1 MNWFIKKFNAPN
13 SIRRKLNLW
22 MEENEF
28 FHRINIIFNIDF
40 DMNDD
45 CNWCENR
52 NSVTPMDGMN
62 WWANKKMS
70 EVNERAY
77 NKPFWMNKAKN
88 IPIKSHWYC
97 VRHFSHQFDIPNVE
111 CPISLC
117 KFHINWRQAIKEKLH
132 ILWGQNRHCTEEQL
146 KENAM
151 LRSRTTF
158 NWFSFLFTLAVVLD
172 FSLLVT
178 VTDRYCVLMR
188 GTQIQCKP
196 IRWTPNNIY
205 FWQLNRE
212 PIEYEC
218 FMNGDYLWYFREKFF
233 QHTVTTTEETG
244 RHEER

>member
-1 MNWFIKKFNAPN
+1 MNF
-13 SIRRKLNLW
+13 SIASTIFLILILIWTTIAIDVRTEIASHWMFGW
-22 MEENEF
+22 MEWTSGRVRE
-28 FHRINIIFNIDF
+28 
-40 DMNDD
+40 
-45 CNWCENR
+45 
-52 NSVTPMDGMN
+52 
-62 WWANKKMS
+62 WAGWTS
-70 EVNERAY
+70 ETEP
-77 NKPFWMNKAKN
+77 NKPFWMNEAKN

-117 KFHINWRQAIKEKLH
+117 KFHINWRQAQAIKGKLH
-132 ILWGQNRHCTEEQL
+132 ILWEQNRHCTEEQL

-172 FSLLVT
+172 FSFGYGNRSVLLY
-178 VTDRYCVLMR
+178 YCVLMR

-196 IRWTPNNIY
+196 IQWTPNNIY

-233 QHTVTTTEETG
+233 QYTVTTTQETEIYKERG